1 MINLVMIVTLMVL
14 LIRKRR
20 TRLKFEI
27 EL

>member
-20 TRLKFEI
+20 TRLKFDI